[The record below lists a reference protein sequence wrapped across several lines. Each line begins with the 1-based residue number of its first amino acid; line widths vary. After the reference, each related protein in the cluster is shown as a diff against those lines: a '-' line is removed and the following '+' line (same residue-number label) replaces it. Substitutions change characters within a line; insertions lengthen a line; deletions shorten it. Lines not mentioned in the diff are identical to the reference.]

1 MVIVKIMGGIASQ
14 LHKYAVGRAV
24 SLKYSMPLFLDLSW
38 FESTPECDTPRV
50 FRLNE
55 FSTHYEI
62 ASKNQIGLLTGSKA
76 HIRVKD
82 ALLNRFG
89 INLHK
94 KSYVVRAPWNLPRR
108 EDLKNG
114 IYLAGEWGGDKY
126 FSDIKDILVNEFKPA
141 DTLSEIAKQH
151 LQEIAQSQSVSVHIR
166 RGDYVSNANAAKLHA
181 LCDKEYYAAAT
192 ELMAA
197 RIKTPKYF
205 LFSDD
210 KQEAL
215 KLVKGEDVTLI
226 DGISDVE
233 EFYLMS
239 QCKHNICANSGFS
252 YLAAWIGTEKDKVVI
267 STKKWVKDPIRNAQI
282 FESFYCD
289 GWIYLDD

>member
-1 MVIVKIMGGIASQ
+1 MIIVKIMGGIASQ

-38 FESTPECDTPRV
+38 FESTPEGDTPRI

-55 FSTHYEI
+55 FATHYEI
-62 ASKNQIGLLTGSKA
+62 ASKEQIEQLTGSTA
-76 HIRVKD
+76 LMGVKD

-94 KSYVVRAPWNLPRR
+94 TSYVARAPWNLPSRA
-108 EDLKNG
+108 DLKNG
-114 IYLAGEWGGDKY
+114 LYLAGEWGGDKY
-126 FSDIKDILVNEFKPA
+126 FSDIKDVLVNEFKPA
-141 DTLSEIAKQH
+141 RALSETARLY
-151 LQEIAQSQSVSVHIR
+151 LQEIAQSQSVSAHIR
-166 RGDYVSNANAAKLHA
+166 RGDYVTNINAAKLHA

-192 ELMAA
+192 ELMTA
-197 RIKTPKYF
+197 RIELAKYF

-215 KLVKGEDVTLI
+215 KMMEGLGVTLVN
-226 DGISDVE
+226 GISDVE

-239 QCKHNICANSGFS
+239 QCKHNICANS
-252 YLAAWIGTEKDKVVI
+252 
-267 STKKWVKDPIRNAQI
+267 
-282 FESFYCD
+282 
-289 GWIYLDD
+289 

>member
-62 ASKNQIGLLTGSKA
+62 ASKEQIERLTGSKA
-76 HIRVKD
+76 VIRVKD

-94 KSYVVRAPWNLPRR
+94 KSYIARAPWNLPGR

-126 FSDIKDILVNEFKPA
+126 FSDIKNILVNEFKPA
-141 DTLSEIAKQH
+141 EALSETAKQY
-151 LQEIAQSQSVSVHIR
+151 LQEITQSQSVSVHIR
-166 RGDYVSNANAAKLHA
+166 RGDYVSNINAAKLHA
-181 LCDKEYYAAAT
+181 LCDKGYYVAAS
-192 ELMAA
+192 ELMVA
-197 RIKTPKYF
+197 RIKSEKYF

-215 KLVKGEDVTLI
+215 KMVEGLDVTLI

-267 STKKWVKDPIRNAQI
+267 SPKKWVKDPVRNSQI

-289 GWIYLDD
+289 GWIYLDN